1 MYREKTNMSKNKKK
15 ESINLCFKYANCK
28 FCPRCA
34 KCDEELIK
42 PKVEEKGK
50 LIKLEVKR

>member
-34 KCDEELIK
+34 KCDSEATK
-42 PKVEEKGK
+42 PKIGEKGK
-50 LIKLEVKR
+50 IIKLEVKR